1 MQLDELP
8 GNLILTNRTI
18 RKVALALASGG
29 SQSELRA
36 GPTRRLA
43 GGATKRVFGTLAVE
57 NALAARMNA
66 TDLELG
72 QHMPHAVARTRLP
85 YPLYMFLS
93 VLFSLVTTLVAP
105 LVTATIVSLMALI
118 QSEPHPK
125 NGFWNFLIGPA
136 IYLGLLTVMFVG
148 LPVIKWILFPRR
160 MRPGVY
166 PLYGWTYL
174 RWDVLLAWPQVLG
187 CSRCTL
193 NHVCNLN
200 LLPAVLDN
208 TAYHIHPSQ
217 HSSPVAL
224 RLQVDRLP
232 RPPAPRTVVRHGLRF
247 RPNLLLASV
256 QLPSSQ
262 HFGGGDLLSCC
273 LHRCCCIDDAA
284 A

>member
-1 MQLDELP
+1 LCLLQLDELP

-18 RKVALALASGG
+18 RKVATALAAGG
-29 SQSELRA
+29 GQSELRA

-43 GGATKRVFGTLAVE
+43 GGSTKRVFGTLAVE

-72 QHMPHAVARTRLP
+72 QHMPHAVPRTRLP
-85 YPLYMFLS
+85 YPLYMIIS
-93 VLFSLVTTLVAP
+93 VLFSLVTTLIAP

-136 IYLGLLTVMFVG
+136 IYLGLLTLMFVG

-174 RWDVLLAWPQVLG
+174 RWACLLIGWQWFG
-187 CSRCTL
+187 GSRCALILSQTSFCCGSPTQ
-193 NHVCNLN
+193 HQQFH
-200 LLPAVLDN
+200 LPPPLY
-208 TAYHIHPSQ
+208 TF
-217 HSSPVAL
+217 AL
-224 RLQVDRLP
+224 PQVDRLP
-232 RPPAPRTVVRHGLRF
+232 GHPAPRHVVRHGPWQ
-247 RPNLLLASV
+247 RPCCP
-256 QLPSSQ
+256 QLYLSS
-262 HFGGGDLLSCC
+262 SETYCC
-273 LHRCCCIDDAA
+273 HDCANTRGLTC
-284 A
+284 